1 MNFPRNGRLI
11 VYCFAFILF
20 LFLTVAAGIGQYWL
34 LFLIGIV
41 LTGLAVTFALVT
53 GEWLVTR
60 QERGPTRPRRR

>member
-1 MNFPRNGRLI
+1 MGIPRKSRLI

-20 LFLTVAAGIGQYWL
+20 LFLTVAAAIGQDWL
-34 LFLIGIV
+34 LFLIGLV

-60 QERGPTRPRRR
+60 QGGGSTKPRRR